1 MKDQHCN
8 PEEAVQIFQDLG
20 CKQAIAVHWG
30 TFQLTDE
37 ALDEPPRALRA
48 ALHRAGVEELAFEV
62 LPIGGTRHLPSR
74 LQPVTLDL
82 QIGGITHPGA
92 TVRI

>member
-37 ALDEPPRALRA
+37 ALDEPPRALARA
-48 ALHRAGVEELAFEV
+48 LKRSAIAVTRFSILAV
-62 LPIGGTRHLPSR
+62 
-74 LQPVTLDL
+74 
-82 QIGGITHPGA
+82 GA
-92 TVRI
+92 TIAPPTRPDSTSPDIPEN